1 MLVEPDEPKM
11 SETTDTKPVSG
22 RSKWKDTEKELSSK
36 MKGELK

>member
-1 MLVEPDEPKM
+1 MVVEPEEPKIF
-11 SETTDTKPVSG
+11 EKTATKSVSG